1 MMMIFFS
8 QVDSE
13 PFFQACVSDTCFC
26 DRGADCECMCTAVT
40 AYATACNEN
49 NVAIAWRAEG
59 YCRKFSFF
67 FQRLLFHQ
75 FIFGFFFHKNITS
88 IIQNEHLQE
97 NTNDTK

>member
-59 YCRKFSFF
+59 YCRKFSASSVSSIYFWS
-67 FQRLLFHQ
+67 
-75 FIFGFFFHKNITS
+75 FIHKNITS